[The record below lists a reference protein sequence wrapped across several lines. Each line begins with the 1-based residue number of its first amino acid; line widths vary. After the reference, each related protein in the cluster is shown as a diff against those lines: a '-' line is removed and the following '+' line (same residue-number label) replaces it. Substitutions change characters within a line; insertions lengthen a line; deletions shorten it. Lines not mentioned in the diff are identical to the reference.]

1 MDVALLDLSYLAR
14 LYKGDRARMDQW
26 IHMYLEEAP
35 TYFGKL
41 ASALENNNAQGIA
54 LAAHELRPL
63 AHYLGVPRLLELLVA
78 IEDCARTEGVPS
90 SRALVQELLSLG
102 QAVELELRAKLVTG

>member
-26 IHMYLEEAP
+26 IHTYLEEAP
-35 TYFGKL
+35 TYIGKL
-41 ASALENNNAQGIA
+41 TAALENDSAHGLA

-63 AHYLGVPRLLELLVA
+63 AHYLGLPRLLELLVA
-78 IEDCARTEGVPS
+78 MEDRACTEGVPAA
-90 SRALVQELLSLG
+90 RVLVEELLSLG
-102 QAVELELRAKLVTG
+102 QAVEVELRAKLVTA